1 MFVDWHYYNF
11 ANFLMVKIHSNDIVC
26 LVSRGHSCHSR
37 SRVSNEITLTLIL
50 SVEQTSFAID
60 SVKDTQTTVQAMQA
74 ASKQLKV
81 EHKKINISEIEDMHD
96 DLAGVYLSVA
106 FCTLILSL
114 CFTNDTF

>member
-1 MFVDWHYYNF
+1 MLLLLLLRETT
-11 ANFLMVKIHSNDIVC
+11 AEIPT
-26 LVSRGHSCHSR
+26 VSQMSHW
-37 SRVSNEITLTLIL
+37 NILTLIL

-96 DLAGVYLSVA
+96 DLAGVCLSVA
-106 FCTLILSL
+106 FFAPI
-114 CFTNDTF
+114 